1 MILQKTQYN
10 IQKLRKE
17 VLFKLRYKWHR
28 LIHWEFWPMWAVY
41 LPCIVYYF
49 WISLKSRSF
58 GFFRAV
64 NPAIVHGGMTLEDK
78 NFVNRLLPQNYRAK
92 SFLIEC
98 ETNLQEI
105 ESIIRKNGLEYP
117 VILKPNNGCRGRNV
131 ELIRNNES
139 LKKYLE
145 NNGNEDLLLEEYISF
160 PNEIGVFYIRFPNE
174 KKGFISGIVEKK
186 GITVTGNG
194 QQTLGELI
202 QYNLRYH
209 SFYLKIF
216 QDDCHQI
223 NCIPDANEQIVVSS
237 IGNHARGATFYDVS
251 DKISE
256 KLTDV
261 FNEICSSVDGFYY
274 GRFDVKFNSWEEL
287 ESGENFRIIELNG
300 AASEPT
306 FIYDPRHSYFFA
318 IKEIIRHW
326 NFMYKIAKFNKK
338 KGHSFTSR
346 EDCWKILKEFNPFLT
361 SSGI

>member
-1 MILQKTQYN
+1 
-10 IQKLRKE
+10 
-17 VLFKLRYKWHR
+17 
-28 LIHWEFWPMWAVY
+28 MWAVY
-41 LPCIVYYF
+41 FPCIFYYF

-58 GFFRAV
+58 GFFKAV

-92 SFLIEC
+92 SFLVKS
-98 ETNLQEI
+98 ETKLQEI
-105 ESIIRKNGLEYP
+105 ENIISENGLEYP

-131 ELIRNNES
+131 ELIRNRES

-145 NNGNEDLLLEEYISF
+145 NNGNEDLLLEDYINY

-202 QYNLRYH
+202 QYDLRYH
-209 SFYLKIF
+209 SFYQKIF
-216 QDDCHQI
+216 HDGEYNI
-223 NCIPDANEQIVVSS
+223 NYIPGENEQILVSS
-237 IGNHARGATFYDVS
+237 IGNHARGATFYDAS

-261 FNEICSSVDGFYY
+261 FNEICSSVNGFYY

-287 ESGENFRIIELNG
+287 ENGENFKIIELNG

-306 FIYDPRHSYFFA
+306 FIYDPGHSYFFA
-318 IKEIIRHW
+318 VKEIMKHW
-326 NFMYKIAKFNKK
+326 NFMYIIAKRNKK
-338 KGHSFTSR
+338 KGHHFTSS
-346 EDCWKILKEFNPFLT
+346 EECWKILKEFNPFLT
-361 SSGI
+361 SSRV